1 MNKTIII
8 AALLCGVITRAQES
22 KTDTAKTENIKE
34 VVVIARKPTIE
45 NKADR
50 TVFNVANSA
59 ILTGNSTWDVLRM
72 TPLVNID
79 NNDNVQAEGA
89 GVTVYI
95 NDRKSV
101 FTGKELK
108 EYLKTIPA
116 DNLLKIEVITT
127 PSAKYETSG
136 AVINIVLKKNENEG
150 LKGSVTM
157 NNSQSAKN
165 SQSAGL
171 NLNFHRKKLTQSL
184 SANFNNSNTLQSSYN
199 ENLIY
204 ADRSLTK
211 INTVNNSNW
220 QSPSASSSTE
230 LELDD
235 KNNIGLVMQYYGSE
249 STATSEAKGEYYLND
264 LLQSYYTKDVNS
276 KGNSHFIGSNIFYKY
291 YDKEKNKILD
301 LNAGI
306 NYESRYNN
314 SIHSTILSTPAY
326 EGIRTLSDDQNR
338 EYYLKLDYSQP
349 VGKAGD
355 QLEFGG
361 KTSFR
366 NNVMP
371 YEYFNDVNNNWI
383 TDATR
388 SNTFHYLENLSSAY
402 ANFSKTFFKKFET
415 RIGLRY
421 EYINFTVKQEVGNI
435 EKKESYGT
443 LLPDLLIKYSFNENY
458 NITATYKHSLWR
470 PWYTEFN
477 PFLMPTENG
486 TYYRGNME
494 LQPNPN
500 DRFGL
505 KLGLYKKYFI
515 SANFSTTNQDY
526 WTSYSIE
533 DGNTILMPTTYYGRV
548 NNYSVYANTNQ
559 SFLKNKLN
567 INLNLGVS
575 YTDNSDF
582 KQRNNFVG
590 MKEYITNFSGSSNFS
605 YTNLFNKNIN
615 LNGWV
620 GVYSQNWGNS
630 VGNKM
635 NVFHSIGATKI
646 FPKTQMEAGIRL
658 NNIFRRPGND
668 FVSYSPIGAFK
679 NVGKWDWYGL
689 NVSFVKRFGNQKVKE
704 STKQNVEK
712 ESGGGKS
719 NN

>member
-1 MNKTIII
+1 
-8 AALLCGVITRAQES
+8 
-22 KTDTAKTENIKE
+22 
-34 VVVIARKPTIE
+34 
-45 NKADR
+45 
-50 TVFNVANSA
+50 
-59 ILTGNSTWDVLRM
+59 
-72 TPLVNID
+72 
-79 NNDNVQAEGA
+79 
-89 GVTVYI
+89 
-95 NDRKSV
+95 
-101 FTGKELK
+101 
-108 EYLKTIPA
+108 
-116 DNLLKIEVITT
+116 
-127 PSAKYETSG
+127 
-136 AVINIVLKKNENEG
+136 
-150 LKGSVTM
+150 
-157 NNSQSAKN
+157 
-165 SQSAGL
+165 
-171 NLNFHRKKLTQSL
+171 
-184 SANFNNSNTLQSSYN
+184 
-199 ENLIY
+199 
-204 ADRSLTK
+204 
-211 INTVNNSNW
+211 
-220 QSPSASSSTE
+220 
-230 LELDD
+230 
-235 KNNIGLVMQYYGSE
+235 
-249 STATSEAKGEYYLND
+249 
-264 LLQSYYTKDVNS
+264 
-276 KGNSHFIGSNIFYKY
+276 
-291 YDKEKNKILD
+291 
-301 LNAGI
+301 
-306 NYESRYNN
+306 
-314 SIHSTILSTPAY
+314 
-326 EGIRTLSDDQNR
+326 
-338 EYYLKLDYSQP
+338 
-349 VGKAGD
+349 
-355 QLEFGG
+355 
-361 KTSFR
+361 
-366 NNVMP
+366 MP
-371 YEYFNDVNNNWI
+371 YEYFNDINSTWI

-435 EKKESYGT
+435 EKKQSYGT
-443 LLPDLLIKYSFNENY
+443 LLPDLLIKYSFNEDY

-477 PFLMPTENG
+477 PFLMPAENG
-486 TYYRGNME
+486 TYYRGNMD
-494 LQPNPN
+494 LQPNPT

-526 WTSYSIE
+526 WTSYSVE

-567 INLNLGVS
+567 INLNLGIS

-590 MKEYITNFSGSSNFS
+590 MKEYITNFNGSSNFS

-620 GVYSQNWGNS
+620 GVHSQNWGNS

-646 FPKTQMEAGIRL
+646 FPKTQMETGIRL

-668 FVSYSPIGAFK
+668 FVSYSPIGTFK
-679 NVGKWDWYGL
+679 NVAKWDWYGL